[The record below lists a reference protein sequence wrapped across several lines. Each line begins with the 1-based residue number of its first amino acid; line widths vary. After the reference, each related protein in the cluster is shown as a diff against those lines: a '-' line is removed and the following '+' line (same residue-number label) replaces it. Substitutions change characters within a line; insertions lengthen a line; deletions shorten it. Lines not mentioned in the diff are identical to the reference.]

1 MRHRKINEGIV
12 QAGPMRLAYR
22 HAPSAAVEYCGAVV
36 LAGSRNDGP
45 AAPGLAHF
53 VEHTIFKGTQR
64 RSSWHINNR
73 MERVGGE
80 LNAYT
85 TKEETIVYT
94 AAPAGNLN
102 RSFDL
107 IADLCMSSRF
117 PDAELDKE
125 RDVVADEINSY
136 LDMPS
141 DAVFDDFEDLLF
153 AGTTL
158 GHNILGNTEALATFD
173 SRLCRQ
179 YLSDWYTAPNMA
191 IFYYGSATPAR
202 VAKTVE
208 SAFAGISV
216 REPERPAETIAK
228 RSTFDICRERGIHQ
242 AHTVMGCLTAG
253 AMSDERF
260 ALALLTNILG
270 GPGMNSRLNIS
281 LRERRGLVYS
291 VDASAS
297 LFTDCGEFAVYFG
310 CDPGDVDR
318 CKDLV
323 NHEIAD
329 MASHP
334 LTERALAAAKKQYI
348 GQLAVAGDNRE
359 NSAIALGRAARLYGH
374 ISTAEQ
380 TASAIEAI
388 TADQLADTAKKISQL
403 STLTLR

>member
-1 MRHRKINEGIV
+1 MRHRKIDEGIV
-12 QAGPMRLAYR
+12 AAGPMRLAYR

-45 AAPGLAHF
+45 DAPGLAHF

-94 AAPAGNLN
+94 AAPAGNLS

-107 IADLCMSSRF
+107 IADLCMHSRF

-153 AGTTL
+153 AGTSL
-158 GHNILGNTEALATFD
+158 GHNILGNTDALATFD
-173 SRLCRQ
+173 SRLCRR

-191 IFYYGSATPAR
+191 IFYYGPASPAR

-208 SAFAGISV
+208 GAFAGISV
-216 REPERPAETIAK
+216 AEPARMAETIAEVPA
-228 RSTFDICRERGIHQ
+228 FDICREKGIHQ
-242 AHTVMGCLTAG
+242 AHTVMGCRTTG

-260 ALALLTNILG
+260 VLALLTNILG
-270 GPGMNSRLNIS
+270 GPGMNSRLNIA

-291 VDASAS
+291 VDASTS

-310 CDPGDVDR
+310 CDPADVDR
-318 CKDLV
+318 CKELV
-323 NHEIAD
+323 ANEIAD
-329 MASHP
+329 MAVNP
-334 LTERALAAAKKQYI
+334 LSDRALAAAKKQYI

-359 NSAIALGRAARLYGH
+359 SSAIALGRSALLYGAL
-374 ISTAEQ
+374 STPEQ
-380 TASAIEAI
+380 TAQAIEAI
-388 TADQLADTAKKISQL
+388 TAEGLAEAARKISLL

>member
-1 MRHRKINEGIV
+1 MRHRKINKGIV
-12 QAGPMRLAYR
+12 AAGPMRLAYR
-22 HAPSAAVEYCGAVV
+22 HAPAAAVEYCGAVV
-36 LAGSRNDGP
+36 LAGSRNDGS

-85 TKEETIVYT
+85 TKEETIVFT
-94 AAPAGNLN
+94 AAPAGNLS

-158 GHNILGNTEALATFD
+158 GHNTLGNTQALATFD

-179 YLSDWYTAPNMA
+179 YLSDWYTAPNMT
-191 IFYYGSATPAR
+191 IFYYGPATPAR
-202 VAKTVE
+202 VANTVGA
-208 SAFAGISV
+208 AFAGISTKAPARV
-216 REPERPAETIAK
+216 AETIRPRAA
-228 RSTFDICRERGIHQ
+228 FDVCRESGIHQ
-242 AHTVMGCLTAG
+242 AHTVMGCQTAG
-253 AMSDERF
+253 ALSEERF

-281 LRERRGLVYS
+281 LREKRGLVYS
-291 VDASAS
+291 VDASTA

-310 CDPGDVDR
+310 CDPAYVDR
-318 CKDLV
+318 CKELV
-323 NHEIAD
+323 NREIAD

-334 LTERALAAAKKQYI
+334 LSDRALAAAKKQYI
-348 GQLAVAGDNRE
+348 GQLAVASDNRE
-359 NSAIALGRAARLYGH
+359 NAAVALGRAALLYGVL
-374 ISTAEQ
+374 STPEQ
-380 TASAIEAI
+380 TAQSIEAI
-388 TADQLADTAKKISQL
+388 TADELAETAKKISQL